1 VTQNCIFDITIKTKG
16 KVSMANLHFH
26 YGVMS
31 SSKSAT
37 LIINAYN
44 FKKNGNKVEVVKPAF
59 DNRFGEQKIVSRIG
73 LECNALAIPNLNKY
87 TPAPDT
93 DVVLVD
99 EVQFFSESDID
110 KLVHIAD
117 QQNKIVMCYGL
128 MVDSNEQIFPA
139 SRRLIEVGAK
149 LHRMDSNC
157 QINGCMKLATHHL
170 RFDSNGKV
178 IHAGEQFALGDS
190 NYKSVCRGH
199 YNELYRGIKQKT
211 K

>member
-1 VTQNCIFDITIKTKG
+1 
-16 KVSMANLHFH
+16 MANLHFH

-31 SSKSAT
+31 SSKSAA

-44 FKKNGNKVEVVKPAF
+44 FHRNGTAVEVIKPSF
-59 DNRFGEQKIVSRIG
+59 DNRFGIQKIVSRIG
-73 LECNALAIPNLNKY
+73 LECEANAMPSLEKY
-87 TPAPDT
+87 TANPNT
-93 DVVLVD
+93 NVILVD
-99 EVQFFSESDID
+99 EVQFFTESDID

-128 MVDSNEQIFPA
+128 MVDSNEKIFPA

-149 LHRMDSNC
+149 LHRMDSTC

-170 RFDSNGKV
+170 RFDGTGRV
-178 IHAGEQFALGDS
+178 IRAGDQFALGDS
-190 NYKSVCRGH
+190 NYKSVCRAH
-199 YNELYRGIKQKT
+199 YNELYHNIKQKT

>member
-1 VTQNCIFDITIKTKG
+1 
-16 KVSMANLHFH
+16 MANLHFH

-31 SSKSAT
+31 SSKSAA

-44 FKKNGNKVEVVKPAF
+44 FRKNGNNVEVIKPAF
-59 DNRFGEQKIVSRIG
+59 DNRFASEKIISRIG
-73 LECNALAIPNLNKY
+73 LECEAMAMPNLQRY
-87 TPAPDT
+87 TPQHNT
-93 DVVLVD
+93 DVILVD

-110 KLVHIAD
+110 KLVQFAD
-117 QQNKIVMCYGL
+117 QSHKVVMCYGL
-128 MVDSNEQIFPA
+128 MVDSNESIFPA

-157 QINGCMKLATHHL
+157 QITGCMKLATHHL

-178 IHAGEQFALGDS
+178 IRYGDQFALGDS

>member
-1 VTQNCIFDITIKTKG
+1 
-16 KVSMANLHFH
+16 MANLHFH

-31 SSKSAT
+31 SSKSAA
-37 LIINAYN
+37 LIVNAYN
-44 FKKNGNKVEVVKPAF
+44 YRRNGTMVEVIKPAY
-59 DNRFGEQKIVSRIG
+59 DRRFGAQKIVSRIG
-73 LECNALAIPNLNKY
+73 LECDALILPDLQQY
-87 TPAPDT
+87 TPAQNT
-93 DVVLVD
+93 NVILVD
-99 EVQFFSESDID
+99 EAQFFSPSDID
-110 KLVHIAD
+110 KLVRIAD

-170 RFDSNGKV
+170 RFDSAGHV
-178 IHAGEQFALGDS
+178 IRAGDQFALGDS
-190 NYKSVCRGH
+190 NYKSVCRAH
-199 YNELYRGIKQKT
+199 YNELYNGIKQKT

>member
-1 VTQNCIFDITIKTKG
+1 
-16 KVSMANLHFH
+16 MANLHFH

-31 SSKSAT
+31 SSKSAA

-44 FKKNGNKVEVVKPAF
+44 FTQNGNKVEVIKPSF
-59 DNRFGEQKIVSRIG
+59 DTRFSTQKINSRLG
-73 LECNALAIPNLNKY
+73 LSWGATALQNLEKY
-87 TPAPDT
+87 APTPET
-93 DVVLVD
+93 KVILVD

-128 MVDSNEQIFPA
+128 MVDSNEKIFPA

-149 LHRMDSNC
+149 LHRMESNC
-157 QINGCMKLATHHL
+157 QITGCMKMATHHL
-170 RFDSNGKV
+170 RFDKNGQV
-178 IHAGEQFALGDS
+178 IHAGDQFVLGDS
-190 NYKSVCRGH
+190 NYKSVCREH
-199 YNELYRGIKQKT
+199 YNELYKGIKQKT